1 MKAGTYRYKLE
12 MTVPLGTRNGYLDL
26 TICDNI
32 AEGFLTMFTNTLAI
46 GAGTCRGNQLS
57 FCGKMKTLLST
68 ISYRASG
75 TVTRSQVDLVFH
87 TERGDYPATGRQAF
101 LDQRRGTGV

>member
-12 MTVPLGTRNGYLDL
+12 MTVPLGKRNGYLDL
-26 TICDNI
+26 TIRDNS

-46 GAGTCRGNQLS
+46 AAGTCQGNRLS

-68 ISYRASG
+68 ISYKASG
-75 TVTRSQVDLVFH
+75 KVTRSQIELVFH
-87 TERGDYPATGRQAF
+87 TERGDYPATGRQA
-101 LDQRRGTGV
+101 LPEQRRVTDL